1 MINQES
7 SLINPSRELSVSAV
21 SANGNGG
28 EAGAEPLSTTNLES
42 ESITSMSTIT
52 RGKFM

>member
-21 SANGNGG
+21 SVNGNGG
-28 EAGAEPLSTTNLES
+28 EAGAEPMSATNLES
-42 ESITSMSTIT
+42 ESLTSMSPIT
-52 RGKFM
+52 RGKFV